1 MLVGAVVWVIVVQSI
16 GIPLRLPTAKWVPQR
31 FYRLATRITGI
42 KIVQRGEMTK
52 ARSTLFVANHCSY
65 LDIFVLGG
73 LISGAFVAK
82 TEVRGWPVLGYM
94 STLGYTVYV
103 DRRAR
108 YAKDQRDEMMAR
120 LEAGD
125 NLILF
130 PEGTSSDG
138 HRTLPFKSALFS
150 TAELRID
157 GKAITVQPV
166 SIAYTHLDGMPLG
179 RNLRAFY
186 AWYGEMDL
194 LSHIWRVLGLGRATA
209 TVEFHPP
216 VTMDQF
222 GSRKTLAA
230 HCEDEVA
237 NGVSASLTG
246 RAVPPAKVPAGA
258 VASAAAPGPAQT

>member
-1 MLVGAVVWVIVVQSI
+1 MLVGVVVWVIVVQSI
-16 GIPLRLPTAKWVPQR
+16 GIPLRLPMAKRVPQR
-31 FYRLATRITGI
+31 FYQLATRICGLKVAI
-42 KIVQRGEMTK
+42 RGEMTK
-52 ARSTLFVANHCSY
+52 SHPTLFVVNHCSY
-65 LDIFVLGG
+65 LDIFVIGG
-73 LISGAFVAK
+73 LIRGAFVAK
-82 TEVRGWPVLGYM
+82 TEVRGWPVIGYM
-94 STLGYTVYV
+94 STLAYTVYV

-108 YAKDQRDEMMAR
+108 FAKDQRDDMMGR
-120 LEAGD
+120 LKNGD

-157 GKAITVQPV
+157 GKPITVQPV

-194 LSHIWRVLGLGRATA
+194 LSHIWKVLGLGQATA
-209 TVEFHPP
+209 TVEFHAP

-230 HCEDEVA
+230 HCEEEVA
-237 NGVSASLTG
+237 NGLSTSLTG
-246 RAVPPAKVPAGA
+246 RTGTPAKAPAGA
-258 VASAAAPGPAQT
+258 VA